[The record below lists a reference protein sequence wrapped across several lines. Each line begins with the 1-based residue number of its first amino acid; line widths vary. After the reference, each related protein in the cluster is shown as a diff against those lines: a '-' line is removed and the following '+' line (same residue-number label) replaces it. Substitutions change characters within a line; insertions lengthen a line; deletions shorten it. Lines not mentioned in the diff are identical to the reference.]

1 MTETTRSPS
10 TRPWTCPFCALLCDD
25 LAWDGDLPP
34 RLSGSD
40 CPRALAALA
49 TFATPASANATVDGA
64 TATNEAAIVAAA
76 ASLAAAR
83 LPLFAGL
90 ATDVAGMRALYRL
103 ANTTGAVLDHAHGDG
118 LMNALQTLQSRGLL
132 FSTLAEVRNRADLVV
147 CIGTRAVERYP
158 DFFKRIQPL
167 DGAAERRVV
176 FLAAGEPLPAV
187 RGLEGAQVSWIAPEG
202 DVFDAVSA
210 LAALVDGRRV
220 AGTGAAGDS
229 ALAALAADMR
239 AARYCVVVWEPG
251 ALPPH
256 AALIGEAV
264 LRIVTRLNQRERGGA
279 FVLGGADGGQTAN
292 AVMTWLSGLPLR
304 SRVGPQGVD
313 HDPVRYS
320 AARLL
325 ADGAVDALLWV
336 ASLGADLPPPQ
347 TALPQVV
354 LGHPALAGT
363 VSGPGRIFIPVA
375 TPGVNAAGHLFRAD
389 GVVSLPVERM
399 RDDGL
404 PTVAEVVTA
413 LERAILKHH
422 GEGAR

>member
-1 MTETTRSPS
+1 MTETMLSES
-10 TRPWTCPFCALLCDD
+10 TRPWTCPFCSLLCDG
-25 LAWDGDLPP
+25 LAWEGDHPP
-34 RLSGSD
+34 RIRGSD

-49 TFATPASANATVDGA
+49 AFSAAVPSAASVDGA
-64 TATNEAAIVAAA
+64 PASTEDAIATA
-76 ASLAAAR
+76 ASWLASAR
-83 LPLFAGL
+83 LPLYGGL

-103 ANTTGAVLDHAHGDG
+103 ANATGAVLDHARGDG

-147 CIGTRAVERYP
+147 CVGTRVVDRFP
-158 DFFKRIQPL
+158 DFFKRIRPIE
-167 DGAAERRVV
+167 GTPERRVV
-176 FLAAGEPLPAV
+176 FLAAGEPLPSM
-187 RGLEGAQVSWIAPEG
+187 RGLEGAAASWMSPPG
-202 DVFDAVSA
+202 DVFDAAST
-210 LAALVDGRRV
+210 LAALVDERRLAETV
-220 AGTGAAGDS
+220 AAPDS

-239 AARYCVVVWEPG
+239 AAQYCVVVWEPG
-251 ALPPH
+251 ALPAH
-256 AALIGEAV
+256 GALIGEAV
-264 LRIVTRLNQRERGGA
+264 LRIVTRLNQRQRGGA

-313 HDPVRYS
+313 HDPVRFA

-347 TALPQVV
+347 TTLPQVV
-354 LGHPALAGT
+354 LGHPALGEA
-363 VSGPGRIFIPVA
+363 VCGPGRIFIPVA

-389 GVVSLPVERM
+389 GVVSLPVACM

-413 LERAILKHH
+413 LNRHVL
-422 GEGAR
+422 ARRGGGVQ